1 MLKRSVS
8 LIALAA
14 LLTTACTAAAATN
27 TAITTQAPLAPV
39 AMVEPALVAP
49 AAVEQAPAP
58 AAFTPA
64 QYDEA
69 PLTCEV
75 RSRRTSN
82 GVLIQARAFA
92 DRDIDASYDLR
103 IVKSGGGNSSEVS
116 QSGDF
121 SLDAGSSATLGENEM
136 SFERGSRL
144 RAYFTISDA
153 RGELCQRTF
162 RL

>member
-14 LLTTACTAAAATN
+14 LLTTACSAAAASNSIASQTS
-27 TAITTQAPLAPV
+27 LAPV
-39 AMVEPALVAP
+39 AIVEPAP
-49 AAVEQAPAP
+49 AQ

-64 QYDEA
+64 SYDEA

-82 GVLIQARAFA
+82 GVLIQARVFA

-121 SLDAGSSATLGENEM
+121 SLDAGSSAVLGENEM

-144 RAYFTISDA
+144 RAYLTISDA
-153 RGELCQRTF
+153 DGELCQRTL

>member
-1 MLKRSVS
+1 MLKKSVS

-39 AMVEPALVAP
+39 AMVEPAP
-49 AAVEQAPAP
+49 AE

-64 QYDEA
+64 TYHGA

-121 SLDAGSSATLGENEM
+121 SLDAGSSAVLGENEM

-144 RAYFTISDA
+144 RAYLTISDA

>member
-8 LIALAA
+8 LLALAA
-14 LLTTACTAAAATN
+14 LLTSACSAAAASID
-27 TAITTQAPLAPV
+27 APPQAALAP
-39 AMVEPALVAP
+39 AALVEPAPV
-49 AAVEQAPAP
+49 QA
-58 AAFTPA
+58 AAFTA
-64 QYDEA
+64 ASYDEA

-75 RSRRTSN
+75 RSRRTAN

-103 IVKSGGGNSSEVS
+103 IVKSGGVNASEVS

-121 SLDAGSSATLGENEM
+121 SLAAGDSAVLGENEM

-144 RAYFTISDA
+144 RAQLTISDA
-153 RGELCQRTF
+153 QGELCQRSF

>member
-27 TAITTQAPLAPV
+27 TAITTQAPLAPA
-39 AMVEPALVAP
+39 AMVEPAMVETALAP
-49 AAVEQAPAP
+49 AAV
-58 AAFTPA
+58 TPA
-64 QYDEA
+64 TYNSA

-136 SFERGSRL
+136 SFERGSHL
-144 RAYFTISDA
+144 RAHLTISDA
-153 RGELCQRTF
+153 DGELCQRTF

>member
-1 MLKRSVS
+1 MLKSTVS

-14 LLTTACTAAAATN
+14 LLTTACTAVAATN
-27 TAITTQAPLAPV
+27 TAITTQAPLASV
-39 AMVEPALVAP
+39 AMVEPAM
-49 AAVEQAPAP
+49 VEPAP
-58 AAFTPA
+58 AQAATFMPA
-64 QYDEA
+64 TYDDA

-103 IVKSGGGNSSEVS
+103 IVKSGGGNSSEIS

-136 SFERGSRL
+136 SFERGSHL
-144 RAYFTISDA
+144 RAYLTISDA
-153 RGELCQRTF
+153 DGELCQRTC

>member
-1 MLKRSVS
+1 MLKSTVS

-14 LLTTACTAAAATN
+14 LLTTACTAVAATN

-39 AMVEPALVAP
+39 AMVEPAM
-49 AAVEQAPAP
+49 VEPAP
-58 AAFTPA
+58 AQAPAFTPA
-64 QYDEA
+64 TYDEA

-103 IVKSGGGNSSEVS
+103 IVKSGGGNSSEIS

-136 SFERGSRL
+136 SFERGSHL
-144 RAYFTISDA
+144 RAYLTISDA
-153 RGELCQRTF
+153 DGELCQRTF

>member
-39 AMVEPALVAP
+39 AMVEPAPAQ
-49 AAVEQAPAP
+49 AAV
-58 AAFTPA
+58 TPA
-64 QYDEA
+64 TYHEA

-103 IVKSGGGNSSEVS
+103 IVKSGGGNSSEVN

-121 SLDAGSSATLGENEM
+121 SLAAGSSATLGENEM

-144 RAYFTISDA
+144 RAYLTISDA

>member
-1 MLKRSVS
+1 MSKFS
-8 LIALAA
+8 LLAMVAIAA
-14 LLTTACTAAAATN
+14 LTACSASARTEAE
-27 TAITTQAPLAPV
+27 TTDMIA
-39 AMVEPALVAP
+39 AP
-49 AAVEQAPAP
+49 AAAEAIAPAYVAP
-58 AAFTPA
+58 IMA
-64 QYDEA
+64 EA
-69 PLTCEV
+69 PVERVQHASYNDVTCEV

-82 GVLIQARAFA
+82 GLLIQARAFA

-136 SFERGSRL
+136 SFERGSHL
-144 RAYFTISDA
+144 RAYLTISDA
-153 RGELCQRTF
+153 HGELCQRTF

>member
-8 LIALAA
+8 LLALAA
-14 LLTTACTAAAATN
+14 LLTSACSAAAASMD
-27 TAITTQAPLAPV
+27 AAPQAAP
-39 AMVEPALVAP
+39 AALVEPAPSP
-49 AAVEQAPAP
+49 A
-58 AAFTPA
+58 AAFTA
-64 QYDEA
+64 TSYDEA

-75 RSRRTSN
+75 RSRRTAN

-92 DRDIDASYDLR
+92 DRDIDASYNLR
-103 IVKSGGGNSSEVS
+103 IVKSGGGNASEVS

-121 SLDAGSSATLGENEM
+121 LLAAGDSAVLGENEM

-144 RAYFTISDA
+144 RAQLTISDA
-153 RGELCQRTF
+153 QGELCQRSF

>member
-8 LIALAA
+8 LLALAA
-14 LLTTACTAAAATN
+14 LLTSACSAAAASMD
-27 TAITTQAPLAPV
+27 AAPQAAP
-39 AMVEPALVAP
+39 AALVEPAPSP
-49 AAVEQAPAP
+49 A
-58 AAFTPA
+58 AAFTA
-64 QYDEA
+64 TSYDEA

-75 RSRRTSN
+75 RSRRTAN

-103 IVKSGGGNSSEVS
+103 IVKSGGGNASEVS

-121 SLDAGSSATLGENEM
+121 SLAAGDSAVLGENEM

-144 RAYFTISDA
+144 RAQLTISDA
-153 RGELCQRTF
+153 QGELCQRSF

>member
-1 MLKRSVS
+1 MLKSTVS

-14 LLTTACTAAAATN
+14 LLTTACTAVAATN
-27 TAITTQAPLAPV
+27 TAITTQAPLASV
-39 AMVEPALVAP
+39 AMVEPAM
-49 AAVEQAPAP
+49 VEPAP
-58 AAFTPA
+58 AQAATFMPA
-64 QYDEA
+64 TYDDA

-103 IVKSGGGNSSEVS
+103 IVKSGGGNSSEIS

-136 SFERGSRL
+136 SFERGSHL
-144 RAYFTISDA
+144 RAYLTISDA
-153 RGELCQRTF
+153 DVELCQRTF

>member
-8 LIALAA
+8 LLALAA
-14 LLTTACTAAAATN
+14 LLTSACSAAAASMD
-27 TAITTQAPLAPV
+27 AAPQAAP
-39 AMVEPALVAP
+39 AALVEPAPSP
-49 AAVEQAPAP
+49 A
-58 AAFTPA
+58 AAFTA
-64 QYDEA
+64 TSYDEA

-75 RSRRTSN
+75 RSRRTAN

-92 DRDIDASYDLR
+92 DRDIDASYNLR
-103 IVKSGGGNSSEVS
+103 IVKSGGGNASEVS

-121 SLDAGSSATLGENEM
+121 SLAAGDSAVLGENEM

-144 RAYFTISDA
+144 RAQLTISDA
-153 RGELCQRTF
+153 QGELCQRSF

>member
-1 MLKRSVS
+1 MLKSTIS
-8 LIALAA
+8 LMAVAA
-14 LLTTACTAAAATN
+14 LLASACSAASASAGAAQ
-27 TAITTQAPLAPV
+27 QAALAPV
-39 AMVEPALVAP
+39 AVVEPIA
-49 AAVEQAPAP
+49 APAP
-58 AAFTPA
+58 EITPA
-64 QYDEA
+64 DYDEA

-116 QSGDF
+116 QAGDF
-121 SLDAGSSATLGENEM
+121 SLAAGDFAVLGENEM
-136 SFERGSRL
+136 SFERGSHL
-144 RAYFTISDA
+144 RAYLTITDA
-153 RGELCQRTF
+153 EGELCQRSF

>member
-1 MLKRSVS
+1 MLKKSVS

-14 LLTTACTAAAATN
+14 LLTTACSAAAATN

-39 AMVEPALVAP
+39 AMVEPAMVEPAP
-49 AAVEQAPAP
+49 AQ

-64 QYDEA
+64 TYNEA
-69 PLTCEV
+69 PLSCEV

-103 IVKSGGGNSSEVS
+103 IVKSGGGNSSEIS

-121 SLDAGSSATLGENEM
+121 SLDAGSSAVLGENEM
-136 SFERGSRL
+136 SFERGSHL
-144 RAYFTISDA
+144 RAYLTITDA
-153 RGELCQRTF
+153 DGELCQRTF

>member
-1 MLKRSVS
+1 MLKSTVS

-14 LLTTACTAAAATN
+14 LLTTACTAVAATN
-27 TAITTQAPLAPV
+27 TAITTQAPLASV
-39 AMVEPALVAP
+39 AMVEPAM
-49 AAVEQAPAP
+49 VEPAP
-58 AAFTPA
+58 AQAATFMPA
-64 QYDEA
+64 TYDDA

-103 IVKSGGGNSSEVS
+103 IVKSGGGNSSEIS

-136 SFERGSRL
+136 SFERGSHL
-144 RAYFTISDA
+144 RAYLTISDA
-153 RGELCQRTF
+153 GGELCQRTF

>member
-27 TAITTQAPLAPV
+27 TAITAQAPPV
-39 AMVEPALVAP
+39 AMVEPAP
-49 AAVEQAPAP
+49 AESAPAP
-58 AAFTPA
+58 APALTPA
-64 QYDEA
+64 DYDEP

-75 RSRRTSN
+75 SSRRTSN

-103 IVKSGGGNSSEVS
+103 IVKSGGGNASEVS
-116 QSGDF
+116 QAGDF
-121 SLDAGSSATLGENEM
+121 SLAAGDFTVLGENEM
-136 SFERGSRL
+136 SFERGSHL
-144 RAYFTISDA
+144 RAYLTITDA
-153 RGELCQRTF
+153 DGELCQRSF

>member
-1 MLKRSVS
+1 M
-8 LIALAA
+8 
-14 LLTTACTAAAATN
+14 LTTASPAFAATN
-27 TAITTQAPLAPV
+27 PPIPPQAPLASVAMVQP
-39 AMVEPALVAP
+39 AMVEPA
-49 AAVEQAPAP
+49 
-58 AAFTPA
+58 PA
-64 QYDEA
+64 QAATFMPATYDEA

-103 IVKSGGGNSSEVS
+103 IVKSGGGNSSEIS

-136 SFERGSRL
+136 SFERGSHL
-144 RAYFTISDA
+144 RAYLTISDA
-153 RGELCQRTF
+153 DGELCQRTF

>member
-39 AMVEPALVAP
+39 AMVEPAMA
-49 AAVEQAPAP
+49 APAP
-58 AAFTPA
+58 AEAAFTPA
-64 QYDEA
+64 TYDSA

-136 SFERGSRL
+136 SFERGSHL
-144 RAYFTISDA
+144 RAYLTISDA

>member
-27 TAITTQAPLAPV
+27 TAITTQAPLAPA
-39 AMVEPALVAP
+39 AMIQPVMAESAP
-49 AAVEQAPAP
+49 AE

-64 QYDEA
+64 TYREA

-121 SLDAGSSATLGENEM
+121 SLAAGSSATLGENEM
-136 SFERGSRL
+136 SFERGSHL
-144 RAYFTISDA
+144 RAYLTISDA
-153 RGELCQRTF
+153 HGELCQRTF

>member
-8 LIALAA
+8 LLALAA
-14 LLTTACTAAAATN
+14 LLTSACSAAAASMD
-27 TAITTQAPLAPV
+27 APPQAALAP
-39 AMVEPALVAP
+39 AALVEPAPSP
-49 AAVEQAPAP
+49 A
-58 AAFTPA
+58 AAFTA
-64 QYDEA
+64 TSYDEA

-75 RSRRTSN
+75 RSRRTAN

-92 DRDIDASYDLR
+92 DRDIDASYDLH
-103 IVKSGGGNSSEVS
+103 IVKSGGGNASEVS

-121 SLDAGSSATLGENEM
+121 LLAAGDSAVLGENEM

-144 RAYFTISDA
+144 RAQLTISDA
-153 RGELCQRTF
+153 QGELCQRSF

>member
-1 MLKRSVS
+1 MLKSTVS

-14 LLTTACTAAAATN
+14 LLTTACTAVAATN
-27 TAITTQAPLAPV
+27 TAITAQAPLASV
-39 AMVEPALVAP
+39 AMVEPAM
-49 AAVEQAPAP
+49 VEPAP
-58 AAFTPA
+58 AQAATFMPA
-64 QYDEA
+64 TYDDA

-103 IVKSGGGNSSEVS
+103 IVKSGGGNSSEIS

-136 SFERGSRL
+136 SFERGSHL
-144 RAYFTISDA
+144 RAYLTISDA
-153 RGELCQRTF
+153 DGELCQRTF

>member
-1 MLKRSVS
+1 MLKSTVS

-14 LLTTACTAAAATN
+14 LLTTACTAVAATN
-27 TAITTQAPLAPV
+27 TAITTQAPLASI
-39 AMVEPALVAP
+39 AMVEPAM
-49 AAVEQAPAP
+49 VEPAP
-58 AAFTPA
+58 AQAAAITPA
-64 QYDEA
+64 TYDEA

-103 IVKSGGGNSSEVS
+103 IVKSGGGNSSEIS
-116 QSGDF
+116 QSGVF

-136 SFERGSRL
+136 SFERGSHL
-144 RAYFTISDA
+144 RAYLTISDA
-153 RGELCQRTF
+153 DGELCQRTF

>member
-14 LLTTACTAAAATN
+14 LITTACSAAAATSN
-27 TAITTQAPLAPV
+27 IASQAPLAPV
-39 AMVEPALVAP
+39 AIVEPAP
-49 AAVEQAPAP
+49 AQA

-64 QYDEA
+64 SYDEA

-121 SLDAGSSATLGENEM
+121 SLDADSSAVLGENEM

-144 RAYFTISDA
+144 RAYLTITDA
-153 RGELCQRTF
+153 HGELCQRTF

>member
-1 MLKRSVS
+1 
-8 LIALAA
+8 
-14 LLTTACTAAAATN
+14 
-27 TAITTQAPLAPV
+27 
-39 AMVEPALVAP
+39 MVEPA
-49 AAVEQAPAP
+49 
-58 AAFTPA
+58 PA
-64 QYDEA
+64 QAATFMPATYDDA

-103 IVKSGGGNSSEVS
+103 IVKSGGGNSSEIS

-136 SFERGSRL
+136 SFERGSHL
-144 RAYFTISDA
+144 RAYLTIRDA
-153 RGELCQRTF
+153 GGELCQRTF

>member
-1 MLKRSVS
+1 MLKSTVS

-14 LLTTACTAAAATN
+14 LLTTACTAVAATN
-27 TAITTQAPLAPV
+27 TAITTQAPLASV
-39 AMVEPALVAP
+39 AMVEPAM
-49 AAVEQAPAP
+49 VEPAP
-58 AAFTPA
+58 AQAATFMPA
-64 QYDEA
+64 TYDDA

-103 IVKSGGGNSSEVS
+103 IVKSGGGNSSEIS

-136 SFERGSRL
+136 SFERGLHL
-144 RAYFTISDA
+144 RAYLTISDA
-153 RGELCQRTF
+153 DGELCQRTF

>member
-1 MLKRSVS
+1 MLKSTVS

-14 LLTTACTAAAATN
+14 LLTTACTAVAATN
-27 TAITTQAPLAPV
+27 TAITTQAPLASV
-39 AMVEPALVAP
+39 AMVEPAM
-49 AAVEQAPAP
+49 VEPAP
-58 AAFTPA
+58 AQAATFMPA
-64 QYDEA
+64 TYDDA

-103 IVKSGGGNSSEVS
+103 IVKSGGGNSSEIS

-136 SFERGSRL
+136 SFERGSHL
-144 RAYFTISDA
+144 RAYLTISDA
-153 RGELCQRTF
+153 DGELCQRTF

>member
-8 LIALAA
+8 LLALAA
-14 LLTTACTAAAATN
+14 LLTSACSAAAASIDTPP
-27 TAITTQAPLAPV
+27 QA
-39 AMVEPALVAP
+39 ALAP
-49 AAVEQAPAP
+49 AALVEPAPAP
-58 AAFTPA
+58 AAAFTA
-64 QYDEA
+64 TSYDEA

-75 RSRRTSN
+75 RSRRTAN

-92 DRDIDASYDLR
+92 DRDIDASYNLR
-103 IVKSGGGNSSEVS
+103 IVKSGGGNASEVS

-121 SLDAGSSATLGENEM
+121 LLAAGDSAVLGENEM

-144 RAYFTISDA
+144 RAQLTISDA
-153 RGELCQRTF
+153 QGELCQRSF

>member
-8 LIALAA
+8 LLALAA
-14 LLTTACTAAAATN
+14 LLTSACSAAAASMD
-27 TAITTQAPLAPV
+27 APPQAALAP
-39 AMVEPALVAP
+39 AALVEPAPV
-49 AAVEQAPAP
+49 QA
-58 AAFTPA
+58 AAFTA
-64 QYDEA
+64 ASYDEA

-75 RSRRTSN
+75 RSRRTAN

-103 IVKSGGGNSSEVS
+103 IVKSGGGNASEVS

-121 SLDAGSSATLGENEM
+121 SLAAGDSAVLGENEM

-144 RAYFTISDA
+144 RAQLTISDA
-153 RGELCQRTF
+153 QGELCQRSF

>member
-14 LLTTACTAAAATN
+14 LLTTACTAAAASN
-27 TAITTQAPLAPV
+27 TAIVTQGPLAPAETV
-39 AMVEPALVAP
+39 EPAMVEPA
-49 AAVEQAPAP
+49 AVEPAPAP
-58 AAFTPA
+58 ALTPA
-64 QYDEA
+64 IYDEA

-121 SLDAGSSATLGENEM
+121 TLAAGDTAVLGENEM

-144 RAYFTISDA
+144 RAYLTISDA
-153 RGELCQRTF
+153 NGELCQRTF

>member
-1 MLKRSVS
+1 MLKSTVS

-14 LLTTACTAAAATN
+14 LLTTACTAVAATN
-27 TAITTQAPLAPV
+27 TAITTQAPLASV
-39 AMVEPALVAP
+39 AMVEPAM
-49 AAVEQAPAP
+49 VEPAP
-58 AAFTPA
+58 AQAATFMPA
-64 QYDEA
+64 TYDDA

-103 IVKSGGGNSSEVS
+103 IVKSGGGNASEVS

-121 SLDAGSSATLGENEM
+121 SLAAGDSAVLGENEM

-144 RAYFTISDA
+144 RAQLTISDA
-153 RGELCQRTF
+153 QGELCQRSF

>member
-8 LIALAA
+8 LLALAA
-14 LLTTACTAAAATN
+14 LLTSACSAAAASID
-27 TAITTQAPLAPV
+27 APPQAALAP
-39 AMVEPALVAP
+39 AALVEPAPV
-49 AAVEQAPAP
+49 QA
-58 AAFTPA
+58 AAFTA
-64 QYDEA
+64 TSYDEA

-75 RSRRTSN
+75 RSRRTAN

-92 DRDIDASYDLR
+92 DRDIDASYNLR
-103 IVKSGGGNSSEVS
+103 IVKSGGGNASEVS

-121 SLDAGSSATLGENEM
+121 LLAAGDSAVLGENEM

-144 RAYFTISDA
+144 RAQLTISDA
-153 RGELCQRTF
+153 QGELCQRSF

>member
-39 AMVEPALVAP
+39 AMVEPTMVAP
-49 AAVEQAPAP
+49 EPAEAAL
-58 AAFTPA
+58 TPA
-64 QYDEA
+64 TYHEA

-103 IVKSGGGNSSEVS
+103 IVKSGGGNSSEVN

-121 SLDAGSSATLGENEM
+121 SLAAGSSATLGENEM

-144 RAYFTISDA
+144 RAYLTISDA

>member
-8 LIALAA
+8 LLALAA
-14 LLTTACTAAAATN
+14 LLTSACSAAAASMD
-27 TAITTQAPLAPV
+27 AAPQAAP
-39 AMVEPALVAP
+39 AALVEPAPSP
-49 AAVEQAPAP
+49 A
-58 AAFTPA
+58 AAFTA
-64 QYDEA
+64 TSYDEA

-75 RSRRTSN
+75 RSRRTAN

-103 IVKSGGGNSSEVS
+103 IVKSGGGNASEVS

-121 SLDAGSSATLGENEM
+121 LLAAGDSAVLGENEM

-144 RAYFTISDA
+144 RAQLTISDA
-153 RGELCQRTF
+153 QGELCQRSF